1 MPDRNL
7 NSVPHRTRLPTL
19 GPRGEGWVA
28 LQGVAIVAAGL
39 AGLAGPAWVGSARIA
54 SSAVGIGGIGAG
66 VVLAVAAARVLGTA
80 LTPLPKPNAEAR
92 LVRSGPFRLVRH
104 PIYGAVV
111 IVAFGWGLAT
121 ASPAAL
127 VVAVAILGFFDLK
140 SRREEA
146 WLVERFPEYPA
157 YRAVTR
163 RLLPWVY

>member
-7 NSVPHRTRLPTL
+7 FSALDGTRLPTL

-28 LQGVAIVAAGL
+28 LQGVAIMAAGL
-39 AGLAGPAWVGSARIA
+39 AGLAGPAWSGSARLA
-54 SSAVGIGGIGAG
+54 TSAVGIAGIGAG
-66 VVLAVAAARVLGTA
+66 VALAAAAARVLGAA

-92 LVRSGPFRLVRH
+92 LVRTGPFRLVRH

-111 IVAFGWGLAT
+111 IVAFGWGLVT

-127 VVAVAILGFFDLK
+127 LVALGILGFFDLK

-157 YRAVTR
+157 YRAATH

>member
-7 NSVPHRTRLPTL
+7 HSAPAGTRLPTL

-39 AGLAGPAWVGSARIA
+39 AGLAGPAWSGPARIA

-92 LVRSGPFRLVRH
+92 LVRTGPFRLVRH
-104 PIYGAVV
+104 PIYGAVA
-111 IVAFGWGLAT
+111 IAAIGWGLAT
-121 ASPAAL
+121 ASPVAL
-127 VVAVAILGFFDLK
+127 LVAVAILAFFDLK

-146 WLVERFPEYPA
+146 WLVERFPEYPG
-157 YRAVTR
+157 YRAQTR
-163 RLLPWVY
+163 RLLPWLY

>member
-1 MPDRNL
+1 MTSGNL
-7 NSVPHRTRLPTL
+7 PSAPHGSRLPTL

-28 LQGVAIVAAGL
+28 LQGVAIVAAAV
-39 AGLAGPAWVGSARIA
+39 AGLDGPAWSGPARIA
-54 SSAVGIGGIGAG
+54 SSVAGLLGIVAG
-66 VVLAVAAARVLGTA
+66 LALAGAAARTLGAA
-80 LTPLPKPNAEAR
+80 LTPLPMPNAEAR
-92 LVRSGPFRLVRH
+92 LVRTGAFRLVRH

-111 IVAFGWGLAT
+111 IAAFGWGLLT

-127 VVAVAILGFFDLK
+127 LVALAILGFFDLK

-146 WLVERFPEYPA
+146 WLVERFPEYPV